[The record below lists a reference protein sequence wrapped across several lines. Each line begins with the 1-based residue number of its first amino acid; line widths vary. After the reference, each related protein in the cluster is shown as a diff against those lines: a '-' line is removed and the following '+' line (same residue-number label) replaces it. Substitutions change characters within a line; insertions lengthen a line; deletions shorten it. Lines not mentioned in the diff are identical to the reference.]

1 MALEQYTIQYTQYL
15 QKASIPSPGAAP
27 KSSGSV
33 CGTSARAARAFR
45 WPVHIFLE
53 SFPDGNHLTAPF
65 PPLLSIPLVSLQSRK
80 QELLCSLALPKII
93 CFAFIHKTAAA
104 ATIVNE

>member
-1 MALEQYTIQYTQYL
+1 MLAAIVYNPHSTYAA

-33 CGTSARAARAFR
+33 CGTSARAARAFP

-53 SFPDGNHLTAPF
+53 SFPDGNHLTVPF
-65 PPLLSIPLVSLQSRK
+65 PPLLSIPLVVGSSLPGSYY
-80 QELLCSLALPKII
+80 LLCNHYKS
-93 CFAFIHKTAAA
+93 AAV